1 MTLQTSVEV
10 RNKLGMHARPAM
22 MLFEL
27 VQKFDARVV
36 LRNAAGTEA
45 EANSIIAMLL
55 LESAQGGQIS
65 VQVEGPQEKEAM
77 DAVVALFASGFDE
90 EL

>member
-10 RNKLGMHARPAM
+10 KNKLGMHARPAM

-45 EANSIIAMLL
+45 EASSIIAMLM

-65 VQVEGPQEKEAM
+65 IQVDGPQEKEAM
-77 DAVVALFASGFDE
+77 EAVVALFESGFDE

>member
-36 LRNAAGTEA
+36 LRNAAGAEA
-45 EANSIIAMLL
+45 EANSIIAMLM

-65 VQVEGPQEKEAM
+65 VQVDGPQEKEAM
-77 DAVVALFASGFDE
+77 EAVVALFESGFDE
-90 EL
+90 EV

>member
-45 EANSIIAMLL
+45 EANSIIAMLM

-65 VQVEGPQEKEAM
+65 VQVDGLQEKEAM
-77 DAVVALFASGFDE
+77 AAVVALFESGFDE
-90 EL
+90 EV